1 MASDLMNTSAS
12 GKYYKVQPNGKAQS
26 GLKEG
31 DRVVTNGGT
40 YQILKVNADGSY
52 ESALYDSGITTKN
65 YDGDYGNGYNS
76 NKGTLS
82 GASSI
87 SDRTKEKYDNKRK
100 SSYYDNDRISS
111 AQDRYD
117 RLDSDRP
124 SAYDSA
130 YRAKIDKLMSQIE
143 NRDPFSYDL
152 NSDMLYQQYKEQ
164 YMNLGQAAMQ
174 DTMGQAAGLTGGYG
188 NTYATSA
195 GSQAYQAYLQE
206 LNNKVPELYSL
217 SLSKY
222 NMEGEDML
230 NQLNMYANADESD
243 YQKYMDSYNQWL
255 NERNN
260 AYNMLENEIGR
271 AQNDYYND
279 LSFLQSD
286 MDRESSDYWNTIA
299 NEYNRADTKW
309 EQDFAREQFEYSK
322 EQDAIANA
330 LAASKARSGGSSSKS
345 KGKDVNGDMMDEA
358 LEIFTE
364 SGDEGLQRLFA
375 KWKTM
380 GYSES
385 SIDEVLY
392 WLLSYTPK
400 NEQSVKNVA
409 NERKTGT
416 VTKGFTNVRNK

>member
-12 GKYYKVQPNGKAQS
+12 GKYYKVQKNGKAQS
-26 GLKEG
+26 GLSVG
-31 DRVVTNGGT
+31 DRVVTDGGT
-40 YQILKVNADGSY
+40 YQILGVKADGSY
-52 ESALYDSGITTKN
+52 ESTLYDSGITTKN

-87 SDRTKEKYDNKRK
+87 SDRTKEKYDSKRK

-117 RLDSDRP
+117 RLDSGRP

-130 YRAKIDKLMSQIE
+130 YRAKIDKLMNQIE

-230 NQLNMYANADESD
+230 NRLNMYANADESD
-243 YQKYMDSYNQWL
+243 YQRYMDSYNQWL

-309 EQDFAREQFEYSK
+309 EQDFKREQFEYSK

-345 KGKDVNGDMMDEA
+345 KGKDVDTDMMDEA
-358 LEIFTE
+358 LELYE
-364 SGDEGLQRLFA
+364 EQGDDALATLLD
-375 KWKTM
+375 KWKIS
-380 GYSES
+380 GYAPES
-385 SIDEVLY
+385 
-392 WLLSYTPK
+392 
-400 NEQSVKNVA
+400 VA
-409 NERKTGT
+409 MVYEWVHENAPSLRWDDMPSKL
-416 VTKGFTNVRNK
+416 VDLMNLR